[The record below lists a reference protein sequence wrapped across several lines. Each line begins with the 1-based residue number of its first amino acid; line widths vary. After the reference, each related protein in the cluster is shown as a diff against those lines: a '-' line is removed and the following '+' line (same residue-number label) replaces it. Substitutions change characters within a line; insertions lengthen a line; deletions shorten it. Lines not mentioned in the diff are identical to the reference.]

1 MELKGLKINF
11 LGDSITEGY
20 GISSIDRVY
29 WKLLADNDGVI
40 ARGYGISGTRI
51 ARQRV
56 PSPEPRWDLNFGM
69 RVNDM
74 DPDAD
79 VIVVFGGTNDYG
91 HGDAPLGRMT
101 DRTEDT
107 FYGALHCLY
116 QKLLDRYTQAEIVIM
131 TPIHY
136 AYEHQTV
143 NGLGVRNVGTLGDYV
158 RIIREVAAYYAL
170 PVLDLYTLSG
180 IQPAEEGLMYRYTV
194 DGLHPNEDG
203 HARIYRLLRSF
214 LISL

>member
-1 MELKGLKINF
+1 MELKGTKINF

-20 GISSIDRVY
+20 GASSIDRVY
-29 WKLLADNDGVI
+29 WKLLAENDGVI
-40 ARGYGISGTRI
+40 ARGYGIGGTRI

-56 PSPEPRWDLNFGM
+56 PSPEPRWDLNFPG
-69 RVNDM
+69 RVGDM

-116 QKLLDRYTQAEIVIM
+116 QKLLARYPEAEIVIM

-136 AYEHQTV
+136 AMEHQTV
-143 NGLGVRNVGTLGDYV
+143 NGLGVRNVGCLGDYV

-194 DGLHPNEDG
+194 DGLHPNDDG
-203 HARIYRLLRSF
+203 HARIYRLLRNF
-214 LISL
+214 LIAL

>member
-91 HGDAPLGRMT
+91 HGDALSVSEAAGPIYSGRDRHYDT
-101 DRTEDT
+101 DS
-107 FYGALHCLY
+107 LCLRAP
-116 QKLLDRYTQAEIVIM
+116 DRQRIGR
-131 TPIHY
+131 PQCRY
-136 AYEHQTV
+136 A
-143 NGLGVRNVGTLGDYV
+143 R
-158 RIIREVAAYYAL
+158 
-170 PVLDLYTLSG
+170 
-180 IQPAEEGLMYRYTV
+180 
-194 DGLHPNEDG
+194 
-203 HARIYRLLRSF
+203 
-214 LISL
+214 